1 MKIKNQM
8 EVEISFQAANHKK
21 VSHCY
26 YYVDQKSG
34 INSKHSTS
42 FTKFILRLVTEN
54 SSVEMIHNVQFENE
68 YTADSHPCTMS
79 SIFGQ
84 HRPR

>member
-1 MKIKNQM
+1 MISMKIKYQM

-34 INSKHSTS
+34 INSKHSKALQNL
-42 FTKFILRLVTEN
+42 F
-54 SSVEMIHNVQFENE
+54 
-68 YTADSHPCTMS
+68 
-79 SIFGQ
+79 
-84 HRPR
+84 

>member
-1 MKIKNQM
+1 MKIKYQM

-42 FTKFILRLVTEN
+42 FTKFILSSGHRKLVCGN
-54 SSVEMIHNVQFENE
+54 
-68 YTADSHPCTMS
+68 DSCA
-79 SIFGQ
+79 I
-84 HRPR
+84 